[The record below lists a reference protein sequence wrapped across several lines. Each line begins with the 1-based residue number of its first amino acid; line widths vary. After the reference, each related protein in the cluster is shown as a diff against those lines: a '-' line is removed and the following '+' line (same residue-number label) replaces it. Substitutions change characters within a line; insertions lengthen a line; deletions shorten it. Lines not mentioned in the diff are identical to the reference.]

1 MLFYYSRQNT
11 VNAEVVDSNRNP
23 EGKFT
28 YEEGQL
34 LTIFDIYIWGMRKSD
49 LGFTPVPA
57 QYERSVQLLSL
68 TSKYNEVILTDHLGH
83 RAYLTRG
90 EVKYLLKSGLTIPG
104 LGLDGNKLISV
115 PLPEV
120 VKANQQLCSRVPV
133 SKDYYGCYVLEEHG
147 TLRLSDLQYAI
158 PSKFIRI
165 TGYSKTTFILD
176 GFLTELSSH
185 FIDATS
191 ADFNQYTIDFV
202 IEDGTKLEVALRAA
216 MMSQY
221 KARTNYIF
229 TKTSE
234 GEHLHGLCWLHSR
247 YDDSLKWP
255 NISYAATERIWN
267 EFYPELAAYC
277 ETSPR
282 ITVIRERNRVVFSH
296 NKSYNGK
303 YETSYGLNL
312 TRFYEKLIWLCNKI
326 PGCKEWL
333 DRAERNLL

>member
-11 VNAEVVDSNRNP
+11 TNAEIMNVSQQP

-34 LTIFDIYIWGMRKSD
+34 LFTFDIYIWGMRKLD

-68 TSKYNEVILTDHLGH
+68 TSKYNEVILIDHLGH
-83 RAYLTRG
+83 KTYLTRG
-90 EVKYLLKSGLTIPG
+90 EVKYLLKSGLVIPG
-104 LGLDGNKLISV
+104 LGLDGNKLISI
-115 PLPEV
+115 PLPGEL
-120 VKANQQLCSRVPV
+120 KANQQLCSRVPV
-133 SKDYYGCYVLEEHG
+133 SKDYYGCYVLEERG
-147 TLRLSDLQYAI
+147 TLRLSDLQYNI

-165 TGYSKTTFILD
+165 TGYSKVTFILD
-176 GFLTELSSH
+176 GFLTGLSSH
-185 FIDATS
+185 FINATS

-202 IEDGTKLEVALRAA
+202 VEDDTKLEVVLRAV

-221 KARTNYIF
+221 KARTSYIF

-267 EFYPELAAYC
+267 EFYPELAAFC
-277 ETSPR
+277 ETKPR
-282 ITVIRERNRVVFSH
+282 ITVVREHNRAVFSY
-296 NKSYNGK
+296 NKSYTGK
-303 YETSYGLNL
+303 KETSYGLDL
-312 TRFYEKLIWLCNKI
+312 TRFYEKLIWLCNKT
-326 PGCKEWL
+326 PGCKKWL
-333 DRAERNLL
+333 DYVERHLV